1 MTRPAGPI
9 RASYWVVEGK
19 LLAGEYPGA
28 YTDDAARA
36 KLSLFLDVGIRTFV
50 DLTEPSEPLRSYD
63 DALTRLALE
72 RGITCKHLR
81 FGIADRGVP
90 GAELLA
96 QVLAAI
102 RQEISED
109 RPVYVHCWGG
119 IGRTGTIIGCW
130 VAESGLSG
138 EDAIAQL
145 ADLRRDNADRARPST
160 ETDLQRQCICEWKAR
175 TE

>member
-1 MTRPAGPI
+1 
-9 RASYWVVEGK
+9 
-19 LLAGEYPGA
+19 
-28 YTDDAARA
+28 
-36 KLSLFLDVGIRTFV
+36 
-50 DLTEPSEPLRSYD
+50 
-63 DALTRLALE
+63 
-72 RGITCKHLR
+72 
-81 FGIADRGVP
+81 VP